1 MNKDAFAEA
10 MNPEALEAALRA
22 IGAERYH
29 DLHPFHDLLHGGKLN
44 NG

>member
-10 MNPEALEAALRA
+10 TNPEALEAALRA

-29 DLHPFHDLLHGGKLN
+29 DSIRFMTFCAVAN
-44 NG
+44 